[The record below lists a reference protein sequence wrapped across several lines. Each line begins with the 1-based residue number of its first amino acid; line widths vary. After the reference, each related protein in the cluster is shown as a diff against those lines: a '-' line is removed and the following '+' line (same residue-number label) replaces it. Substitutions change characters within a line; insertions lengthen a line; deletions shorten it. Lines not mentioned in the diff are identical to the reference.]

1 MSYDTKFGEFKPWWT
16 DGFLKSQDYLQP
28 IWSQFTVSFRY
39 FLKRGIN
46 VCQEFYMIFYRV
58 FFFIQKYFES
68 IKAHRII
75 FIKSQFFIVWWE
87 AMLMVTSS
95 SSSPVN
101 TLGLSLV
108 FTFLHRLLQTQSSWL
123 VWPHDSS
130 DDNILSASLKV
141 QLSPSLEDDKR
152 KCKILYWNTRRIFYS
167 NYDWISLLNKFQNFW
182 KLKNIFQF
190 WTC

>member
-1 MSYDTKFGEFKPWWT
+1 MYV
-16 DGFLKSQDYLQP
+16 KS
-28 IWSQFTVSFRY
+28 FTWF
-39 FLKRGIN
+39 FI
-46 VCQEFYMIFYRV
+46 V
-58 FFFIQKYFES
+58 FFFHPK
-68 IKAHRII
+68 I
-75 FIKSQFFIVWWE
+75 FLSNH
-87 AMLMVTSS
+87 SS
-95 SSSPVN
+95 SLFDERQCWWWPAHHHQQS
-101 TLGLSLV
+101 TRWDYLWSLA
-108 FTFLHRLLQTQSSWL
+108 FLHRLLQTQSSWL

-167 NYDWISLLNKFQNFW
+167 NYDWISLLDKFQNFW

>member
-16 DGFLKSQDYLQP
+16 DGFLKSVDYLQP

-58 FFFIQKYFES
+58 FFIQKYFES
-68 IKAHRII
+68 IKAQMII

-95 SSSPVN
+95 SSSTVN

-108 FTFLHRLLQTQSSWL
+108 PRILTQITPDSEFLTCVAPRLFWWQHFICVAQSS
-123 VWPHDSS
+123 V
-130 DDNILSASLKV
+130 
-141 QLSPSLEDDKR
+141 
-152 KCKILYWNTRRIFYS
+152 
-167 NYDWISLLNKFQNFW
+167 ISQSGRW
-182 KLKNIFQF
+182 
-190 WTC
+190 

>member
-1 MSYDTKFGEFKPWWT
+1 MQNILYPSIKLEDFKKKFWKDSCMSYDTKFGEFKPWWT

-28 IWSQFTVSFRY
+28 IWSHFTISFRY

-58 FFFIQKYFES
+58 FFSSKN
-68 IKAHRII
+68 I

-87 AMLMVTSS
+87 AMLMVTNS

-108 FTFLHRLLQTQSSWL
+108 PRILTQITPDSEFLTCVAPRLFWWQHFICVAQSS
-123 VWPHDSS
+123 V
-130 DDNILSASLKV
+130 
-141 QLSPSLEDDKR
+141 
-152 KCKILYWNTRRIFYS
+152 
-167 NYDWISLLNKFQNFW
+167 ISQSGRW
-182 KLKNIFQF
+182 
-190 WTC
+190 